1 MGARVDS
8 GTPAPAQPARAT
20 ETRAIIP
27 KWRQVFGPG
36 VLAFTRIT
44 YIEIRGRIQDGF
56 LRGRAAAVRDGLLS
70 VSRHQAATKSLCSGT
85 DSIASSP

>member
-1 MGARVDS
+1 MASSLRDGHTVSEDGEVDGDAAPEVAAGETSGVGARVDS

-27 KWRQVFGPG
+27 KWRQAFGPG

-44 YIEIRGRIQDGF
+44 YIEIR
-56 LRGRAAAVRDGLLS
+56 
-70 VSRHQAATKSLCSGT
+70 
-85 DSIASSP
+85 